1 MGNIN
6 DWITADKISGSAGET
21 TVTLTCDANNTASS
35 RSYTLNVEL
44 NGSGEIAHCTI
55 NQERAFASTYW
66 IVQYVYISTLKTV
79 LEIRED
85 SIDGTLRYR
94 GTVDI
99 NKNVSWECDG
109 VTTSSDTSVLKN
121 LMEEMY
127 ASWSASAHG
136 DNLSAAVIY
145 RYTESSTDINSYMQ
159 EVIKYPMLYPQAV
172 SSAYGSGSYR
182 LLNIGNISDTNTAK
196 QFVYVLNMDYSSA
209 TSVYNLGL
217 NYNSFC
223 TIENTNHQPST
234 NKYSLLSYLPFI
246 RLNYLSLNK
255 ANLFGTGGLDAT
267 ISGKKVSFFVYNMYA
282 LSTDLRSGNTK
293 SFNHYEYN
301 DTNSY
306 ITGHTN
312 TFNADTNKSS
322 IQQITNYAYDSNNNV
337 ILNIKPFTTS
347 VYTTIKTLAIDM
359 QGYEQVFNSNQ
370 VFVPTD
376 LSVSRTNKSTAS
388 VTIKVY
394 NDVDDRTYEQ
404 SAGIN
409 TPAHPMFSLRH
420 GEITATVNTSTNT
433 VTSMTLRYVSDNE

>member
-6 DWITADKISGSAGET
+6 NWITADKISGSAGET

-35 RSYTLNVEL
+35 RSYTLDVEL
-44 NGSGEIAHCTI
+44 DGSGEIAHCTI

-121 LMEEMY
+121 LMEEIY
-127 ASWSASAHG
+127 AAWSASDHG

-145 RYTESSTDINSYMQ
+145 RYTESNADVNSYMQ
-159 EVIKYPMLYPQAV
+159 EVIKYPILYSQEV
-172 SSAYGSGSYR
+172 TSAYGSGSYR
-182 LLNIGNISDTNTAK
+182 LLNVGNISDIDTAK

-223 TIENTNHQPST
+223 TIENTNSRPKT
-234 NKYSLLSYLPFI
+234 DKYSLLSYLPFI
-246 RLNYLSLNK
+246 RLNYISLNK
-255 ANLFGTGGLDAT
+255 ANLFGTRGLEAT
-267 ISGKKVSFFVYNMYA
+267 ISGKKVSFFPYNIYA
-282 LSTDLRSGNTK
+282 LSTDLRSGSTK

-301 DTNSY
+301 DTLHY
-306 ITGHTN
+306 VTGHTDIYN
-312 TFNADTNKSS
+312 EDTNKLS
-322 IQQITNYAYDSNNNV
+322 IREITFYPYNNDLD
-337 ILNIKPFTTS
+337 ITPFTTS
-347 VYTTIKTLAIDM
+347 IYTTRKTLAVNIE
-359 QGYEQVFNSNQ
+359 GHEQVFNSNL

-376 LSVSRTNKSTAS
+376 LSVSKKNKSTAS
-388 VTIKVY
+388 VTVKVY

-404 SAGIN
+404 TVGIN

-433 VTSMTLRYVSDNE
+433 ITSMTLRYVSDNE

>member
-347 VYTTIKTLAIDM
+347 IYTTIKTLAIDM

>member
-6 DWITADKISGSAGET
+6 NWITADKISGSAGET

-35 RSYTLNVEL
+35 RSYTLDVEL

-121 LMEEMY
+121 LMEEIY
-127 ASWSASAHG
+127 AAWSASYHG
-136 DNLSAAVIY
+136 DIFNAAVIY
-145 RYTESSTDINSYMQ
+145 RYTERDSDVNSYMQ
-159 EVIKYPMLYPQAV
+159 EVIKYPILYPQEV
-172 SSAYGSGSYR
+172 PLNYSSGSYR
-182 LLNIGNISDTNTAK
+182 LLNVGNISDIDTAK

-223 TIENTNHQPST
+223 TIENTNSRPKT

-246 RLNYLSLNK
+246 RLNYISLNK
-255 ANLFGTGGLDAT
+255 ANLFGTRGLDAT
-267 ISGKKVSFFVYNMYA
+267 ISGKKVSFSLYNIYA
-282 LSTDLRSGNTK
+282 LSTDLRSGSTK

-301 DTNSY
+301 DTLHY
-306 ITGHTN
+306 VTGHTDIYNEN
-312 TFNADTNKSS
+312 TNRSS
-322 IQQITNYAYDSNNNV
+322 IREITIYSSDV
-337 ILNIKPFTTS
+337 LDITPFTTS
-347 VYTTIKTLAIDM
+347 IYTTRKTLAVNIE
-359 QGYEQVFNSNQ
+359 GHEQVFNSNQ

-376 LSVSRTNKSTAS
+376 LSVSKKDKSTAR
-388 VTIKVY
+388 VTVKVY

-404 SAGIN
+404 TVGIN

-420 GEITATVNTSTNT
+420 GEITATVNTNTDT

>member
-6 DWITADKISGSAGET
+6 NWITADKISGSAGET

-35 RSYTLNVEL
+35 RSYTLDVEL

-121 LMEEMY
+121 LMEEIY
-127 ASWSASAHG
+127 AAWSASDHG

-145 RYTESSTDINSYMQ
+145 RYTESNADVNSYMQ
-159 EVIKYPMLYPQAV
+159 EVIKYPILYPQEV

-182 LLNIGNISDTNTAK
+182 LLNVGNISDIDTAK

-223 TIENTNHQPST
+223 TIENTNSRPET

-246 RLNYLSLNK
+246 RLNYISLNK
-255 ANLFGTGGLDAT
+255 ANLFGTRGLDAT
-267 ISGKKVSFFVYNMYA
+267 ISGKKVSFFPYNIYA

-301 DTNSY
+301 DTNNY
-306 ITGHTN
+306 VTGHTN

-322 IQQITNYAYDSNNNV
+322 IREITIYSSDV
-337 ILNIKPFTTS
+337 LHITPFTTS
-347 VYTTIKTLAIDM
+347 IYTTRKTLAVNIE
-359 QGYEQVFNSNQ
+359 GHEQVFNSNQ

-376 LSVSRTNKSTAS
+376 LSVSKKDKSTAS
-388 VTIKVY
+388 VTVKVY

-404 SAGIN
+404 TVGIN

-420 GEITATVNTSTNT
+420 GEITATVNTSTDN

>member
-6 DWITADKISGSAGET
+6 NWITADKLSGSAGET

-35 RSYTLNVEL
+35 RSYTLDVEL

-85 SIDGTLRYR
+85 SIDGTLRYK

-121 LMEEMY
+121 LMEEIY
-127 ASWSASAHG
+127 AAWSASDHG

-145 RYTESSTDINSYMQ
+145 RYTESNADVNSYMQ
-159 EVIKYPMLYPQAV
+159 EVIKYPILYSQEV
-172 SSAYGSGSYR
+172 TSAYGSGSYR
-182 LLNIGNISDTNTAK
+182 LLNVGNISDIDTAK

-223 TIENTNHQPST
+223 TIENTNGRPKP
-234 NKYSLLSYLPFI
+234 NRYSLLSYLPFI
-246 RLNYLSLNK
+246 RLNYISLNK
-255 ANLFGTGGLDAT
+255 ANLFGTRGLDAT
-267 ISGKKVSFFVYNMYA
+267 ISGKKVSFSPYNIYA
-282 LSTDLRSGNTK
+282 LSTDLRSGSTK

-301 DTNSY
+301 DTLHY
-306 ITGHTN
+306 VTGHTDIYN
-312 TFNADTNKSS
+312 EDTNKSS
-322 IQQITNYAYDSNNNV
+322 IREITIYSSDV
-337 ILNIKPFTTS
+337 LPITPFTTS
-347 VYTTIKTLAIDM
+347 IYTTIKTLAVNIE
-359 QGYEQVFNSNQ
+359 GHEQVFNSNQ

-376 LSVSRTNKSTAS
+376 LSVNKKDKSTAS
-388 VTIKVY
+388 VTVKVY

-404 SAGIN
+404 TVGIN

-420 GEITATVNTSTNT
+420 GEITATVNTSTDA

>member
-35 RSYTLNVEL
+35 RSYTLDVEL

-109 VTTSSDTSVLKN
+109 VTTSSDTSVLRN
-121 LMEEMY
+121 LMEEIY
-127 ASWSASAHG
+127 AAWSASDHG
-136 DNLSAAVIY
+136 DNLGAAVIY
-145 RYTESSTDINSYMQ
+145 RYTESNADVNSYMQ
-159 EVIKYPMLYPQAV
+159 EVIKYPILYPQEV
-172 SSAYGSGSYR
+172 TSAYGSGSYR
-182 LLNIGNISDTNTAK
+182 LLNVGNISDIDTAK

-223 TIENTNHQPST
+223 TIENTNSRPKT

-246 RLNYLSLNK
+246 RLNYISLNK
-255 ANLFGTGGLDAT
+255 ANLFGTKGLDAT
-267 ISGKKVSFFVYNMYA
+267 ISGKKVSFFPYNIYA
-282 LSTDLRSGNTK
+282 LSTDLRSGSTK

-301 DTNSY
+301 DTLHY
-306 ITGHTN
+306 VTGHTDIYN
-312 TFNADTNKSS
+312 ENTNKLS
-322 IQQITNYAYDSNNNV
+322 IREITFFPSNNGLD
-337 ILNIKPFTTS
+337 ITPFTTS
-347 VYTTIKTLAIDM
+347 IYTTIKTLAVNIE
-359 QGYEQVFNSNQ
+359 GHEQVFNSNQ

-376 LSVSRTNKSTAS
+376 LSVSKKNKSTAS
-388 VTIKVY
+388 VTVKVY

-404 SAGIN
+404 TVGIN

-420 GEITATVNTSTNT
+420 GEITATVNTNTDT

>member
-6 DWITADKISGSAGET
+6 NWITADKISGSAGET

-35 RSYTLNVEL
+35 RSYTLDVEL
-44 NGSGEIAHCTI
+44 DGSGEIAHCTI
-55 NQERAFASTYW
+55 NQERAFASIYW
-66 IVQYVYISTLKTV
+66 IVQYVYVSTLKTV

-121 LMEEMY
+121 LMEEIY
-127 ASWSASAHG
+127 AAWSASDHG

-145 RYTESSTDINSYMQ
+145 RYTESNADVNSYMQ
-159 EVIKYPMLYPQAV
+159 EVIKYPILYPQEV
-172 SSAYGSGSYR
+172 TSAYGSGSYR
-182 LLNIGNISDTNTAK
+182 LLNVGNISDIDTAK

-223 TIENTNHQPST
+223 TIENTNSRPKT
-234 NKYSLLSYLPFI
+234 NRYSLLSYLPFI
-246 RLNYLSLNK
+246 RLNYISLNK
-255 ANLFGTGGLDAT
+255 ANLFGTKGLDAT
-267 ISGKKVSFFVYNMYA
+267 ISGKKVSFSPYNIYA
-282 LSTDLRSGNTK
+282 LSTDLRSGSTK

-301 DTNSY
+301 DTLHY
-306 ITGHTN
+306 VTGHTDIYN
-312 TFNADTNKSS
+312 EDTNKSS
-322 IQQITNYAYDSNNNV
+322 IREITIYSSDV
-337 ILNIKPFTTS
+337 LDITPFTTS
-347 VYTTIKTLAIDM
+347 IYTTIKTLAVNIE
-359 QGYEQVFNSNQ
+359 GHEQVFNSNQ

-376 LSVSRTNKSTAS
+376 LSVSKKDKSTAS
-388 VTIKVY
+388 VTVKVY

-404 SAGIN
+404 TVGIN

-420 GEITATVNTSTNT
+420 GEITATVNTSTDA

>member
-6 DWITADKISGSAGET
+6 NWITADKISGSAGET

-35 RSYTLNVEL
+35 RSYTLDIEL
-44 NGSGEIAHCTI
+44 DGSGEIAHCTI

-79 LEIRED
+79 LEIREN

-121 LMEEMY
+121 LMEEIY
-127 ASWSASAHG
+127 AAWSASDHG
-136 DNLSAAVIY
+136 DNLGAAVIY
-145 RYTESSTDINSYMQ
+145 RYTESNADVNSYMQ
-159 EVIKYPMLYPQAV
+159 EVIKYPILYPQEV
-172 SSAYGSGSYR
+172 TSAYGSGSYR
-182 LLNIGNISDTNTAK
+182 LLNVGNISDIDTAK

-223 TIENTNHQPST
+223 TIENTNSRPKT

-246 RLNYLSLNK
+246 KLNYISLNK

-267 ISGKKVSFFVYNMYA
+267 ISGKKVSFFPYNIYA
-282 LSTDLRSGNTK
+282 LSTDLRSGSTK

-301 DTNSY
+301 DTLHY
-306 ITGHTN
+306 VTGHTDIYN
-312 TFNADTNKSS
+312 ENTNKSS
-322 IQQITNYAYDSNNNV
+322 IREITIYPSDSGLD
-337 ILNIKPFTTS
+337 ITPFTTS
-347 VYTTIKTLAIDM
+347 IYTTVKTLAVNIE
-359 QGYEQVFNSNQ
+359 GHEQVFNSNQ

-376 LSVSRTNKSTAS
+376 LSVSKKNKSTAS

-404 SAGIN
+404 TVGIN

-420 GEITATVNTSTNT
+420 GEITATVNTSTDA

>member
-6 DWITADKISGSAGET
+6 NWITADKISGSAGET

-35 RSYTLNVEL
+35 RSYTLDVEL

-66 IVQYVYISTLKTV
+66 IVQYVYISTLETV

-121 LMEEMY
+121 LMEEIY
-127 ASWSASAHG
+127 AAWSASDHG

-145 RYTESSTDINSYMQ
+145 RYTESNADVNSYMQ
-159 EVIKYPMLYPQAV
+159 EVIKYPILYPQEV
-172 SSAYGSGSYR
+172 TSAYGSGSYR
-182 LLNIGNISDTNTAK
+182 LLNAGNISDIDTAK

-223 TIENTNHQPST
+223 TIENTNIRPET

-246 RLNYLSLNK
+246 RLNHLSLNK
-255 ANLFGTGGLDAT
+255 ANLFGTRGLDAT
-267 ISGKKVSFFVYNMYA
+267 ISGKKVSFFPFNIYA
-282 LSTDLRSGNTK
+282 LSTDLRSGSTK
-293 SFNHYEYN
+293 SFNHYEYH
-301 DTNSY
+301 DTLHY
-306 ITGHTN
+306 VTGYTDIYN
-312 TFNADTNKSS
+312 ENTNKLS
-322 IQQITNYAYDSNNNV
+322 IREITFYPSNNGLD
-337 ILNIKPFTTS
+337 ITPFTTS
-347 VYTTIKTLAIDM
+347 IYTTIKTLAVNIE
-359 QGYEQVFNSNQ
+359 GHEQVFNSNQ

-376 LSVSRTNKSTAS
+376 LSVSKKNKSTAS
-388 VTIKVY
+388 ITVKVY

-404 SAGIN
+404 TVGIN

-420 GEITATVNTSTNT
+420 GEITATVNTSTAT

>member
-6 DWITADKISGSAGET
+6 NWITADKISGSAGET

-35 RSYTLNVEL
+35 RSYTLDVEL

-85 SIDGTLRYR
+85 SINGTLRYR

-121 LMEEMY
+121 LMEEIY
-127 ASWSASAHG
+127 AAWSASDHG

-145 RYTESSTDINSYMQ
+145 RYTESNADVNSYMQ
-159 EVIKYPMLYPQAV
+159 EIIKYPILYPQEV
-172 SSAYGSGSYR
+172 TSAYGSGSYR
-182 LLNIGNISDTNTAK
+182 LLNAGNISDIDTAK

-223 TIENTNHQPST
+223 TIENTNSRPET

-246 RLNYLSLNK
+246 RLNYISLNK
-255 ANLFGTGGLDAT
+255 ANLFGTRGLDAT
-267 ISGKKVSFFVYNMYA
+267 ISGKKVSFSLYNIYA
-282 LSTDLRSGNTK
+282 LSTDLRSGSTK

-301 DTNSY
+301 DTLHY
-306 ITGHTN
+306 VTGHTDIYN
-312 TFNADTNKSS
+312 ENTNKSS
-322 IQQITNYAYDSNNNV
+322 IREITIYSSDV
-337 ILNIKPFTTS
+337 LHITPFTTS
-347 VYTTIKTLAIDM
+347 IYTTRKTLAIDI
-359 QGYEQVFNSNQ
+359 QGHEQVFNSNQ

-376 LSVSRTNKSTAS
+376 LSVSKKDKSTAS
-388 VTIKVY
+388 VTVKVY

-404 SAGIN
+404 TAGIN

-420 GEITATVNTSTNT
+420 GEITATVNTSTDT

>member
-6 DWITADKISGSAGET
+6 NWITADKISGSAGET

-35 RSYTLNVEL
+35 RSYTLDVEL

-66 IVQYVYISTLKTV
+66 IVQYVYISTLETV

-121 LMEEMY
+121 LMEEIY
-127 ASWSASAHG
+127 AAWSASDHG

-145 RYTESSTDINSYMQ
+145 RYTESNADVNSYMQ
-159 EVIKYPMLYPQAV
+159 EVIKYPILYPQEV
-172 SSAYGSGSYR
+172 TSAYGSGSYR
-182 LLNIGNISDTNTAK
+182 LLNAGNISDIDTAK

-223 TIENTNHQPST
+223 TIENTYSRPTT

-246 RLNYLSLNK
+246 RLNHLSLNK
-255 ANLFGTGGLDAT
+255 ANLFGTKGLDAT
-267 ISGKKVSFFVYNMYA
+267 ISGKKVSFLPYNIYA
-282 LSTDLRSGNTK
+282 LSTDLRSGSTK
-293 SFNHYEYN
+293 SFNHYEYH
-301 DTNSY
+301 DTLHY
-306 ITGHTN
+306 VTGHTDIYN
-312 TFNADTNKSS
+312 ENTNKSS
-322 IQQITNYAYDSNNNV
+322 IREITIYSSDSV
-337 ILNIKPFTTS
+337 LGIIPFTTS
-347 VYTTIKTLAIDM
+347 IYTTIKTLAVNIE
-359 QGYEQVFNSNQ
+359 GHEQVFNSNQ

-376 LSVSRTNKSTAS
+376 LSVSKKNKSTAS
-388 VTIKVY
+388 VTVKVY

-404 SAGIN
+404 TVGIN

-420 GEITATVNTSTNT
+420 GEITATVNTSTDA

>member
-6 DWITADKISGSAGET
+6 NWITADKISGSAGET

-35 RSYTLNVEL
+35 RSYTLDVEL

-121 LMEEMY
+121 LMEEIY
-127 ASWSASAHG
+127 AAWSASDHG

-145 RYTESSTDINSYMQ
+145 RYTESNADVNSYMQ
-159 EVIKYPMLYPQAV
+159 EVIKYPILYPQEV
-172 SSAYGSGSYR
+172 TSAYGSGSYR
-182 LLNIGNISDTNTAK
+182 LLNVGNISDIDTAK

-223 TIENTNHQPST
+223 TIENTNSRPKT

-246 RLNYLSLNK
+246 RLNYISLNK
-255 ANLFGTGGLDAT
+255 ANLFGTRGLDAT
-267 ISGKKVSFFVYNMYA
+267 ISGKKVSFYPYNIYA
-282 LSTDLRSGNTK
+282 LSTDLRSGSTK

-301 DTNSY
+301 DTLHY
-306 ITGHTN
+306 VTGHTDIYN
-312 TFNADTNKSS
+312 ENTNKSS
-322 IQQITNYAYDSNNNV
+322 IREITIYSSDNV
-337 ILNIKPFTTS
+337 LDITPFTTS
-347 VYTTIKTLAIDM
+347 IYTTIKTLAVNIE
-359 QGYEQVFNSNQ
+359 GHEQVFNSNQ

-376 LSVSRTNKSTAS
+376 LSVSKKNKSTAS

-404 SAGIN
+404 TVGIN

-420 GEITATVNTSTNT
+420 GEITATVNTSTDA

>member
-6 DWITADKISGSAGET
+6 NWITADKISGSAGET

-35 RSYTLNVEL
+35 RSYTLDVEL
-44 NGSGEIAHCTI
+44 DGSGEIAHCTI

-121 LMEEMY
+121 LMEEIY
-127 ASWSASAHG
+127 AAWSASDHG

-145 RYTESSTDINSYMQ
+145 RYTESNADVNSYMQ
-159 EVIKYPMLYPQAV
+159 EVIKYPILYPQEV
-172 SSAYGSGSYR
+172 TSAYGSGSYR
-182 LLNIGNISDTNTAK
+182 LLNVGNISDIDTAK

-223 TIENTNHQPST
+223 TIENTNSRPKT

-246 RLNYLSLNK
+246 RLNYISLNK
-255 ANLFGTGGLDAT
+255 ANLFGTRGLDAT
-267 ISGKKVSFFVYNMYA
+267 ISGKKVSFYPYNIYA
-282 LSTDLRSGNTK
+282 LSTDLRSGSTK

-301 DTNSY
+301 DTLHY
-306 ITGHTN
+306 VTGHTDIYN
-312 TFNADTNKSS
+312 ENTNKS
-322 IQQITNYAYDSNNNV
+322 IIREITIYPSDTGLD
-337 ILNIKPFTTS
+337 ITPFTTS
-347 VYTTIKTLAIDM
+347 IYTTIKTLAVNIE
-359 QGYEQVFNSNQ
+359 GHEQVFNSNQ

-376 LSVSRTNKSTAS
+376 LSVSKKNKSTAS

-404 SAGIN
+404 TVGIN

-420 GEITATVNTSTNT
+420 GEITATVNTSTDA

>member
-6 DWITADKISGSAGET
+6 NWITADKISGSAGET

-35 RSYTLNVEL
+35 RSYTLDVEL

-109 VTTSSDTSVLKN
+109 VTTSSDTSVLRN
-121 LMEEMY
+121 LMEEIY
-127 ASWSASAHG
+127 AAWSASDHG

-145 RYTESSTDINSYMQ
+145 RYTESNADVNSYMQ
-159 EVIKYPMLYPQAV
+159 EVIKYPILYPQAV

-182 LLNIGNISDTNTAK
+182 LLNAGNISDIDTAK

-223 TIENTNHQPST
+223 TIENTNIRPET

-246 RLNYLSLNK
+246 RLNHLSLNK
-255 ANLFGTGGLDAT
+255 ANLFGTRGLDAT
-267 ISGKKVSFFVYNMYA
+267 ISGKKVSFSPYNIYA
-282 LSTDLRSGNTK
+282 LSTDLRSGSTK
-293 SFNHYEYN
+293 SFNHYEYH
-301 DTNSY
+301 DTLHY
-306 ITGHTN
+306 VTGY
-312 TFNADTNKSS
+312 ADIYNENTNKSS
-322 IQQITNYAYDSNNNV
+322 IREITIYSSDV
-337 ILNIKPFTTS
+337 LDITPFTTS
-347 VYTTIKTLAIDM
+347 IYTTRKTLAVNIE
-359 QGYEQVFNSNQ
+359 GHEQVFNSNQ

-376 LSVSRTNKSTAS
+376 LSVSKKDKSTAS
-388 VTIKVY
+388 VTVKVY

-404 SAGIN
+404 TVGIN

-420 GEITATVNTSTNT
+420 GEITATVNTSTDA

>member
-6 DWITADKISGSAGET
+6 NWITADKVSGSAGET

-35 RSYTLNVEL
+35 RSYTLDVEL

-85 SIDGTLRYR
+85 SINGTLRYR

-121 LMEEMY
+121 LMEEIY
-127 ASWSASAHG
+127 AAWSASDQG
-136 DNLSAAVIY
+136 DNLGAAVIY
-145 RYTESSTDINSYMQ
+145 RYTESNADVNSYMQ
-159 EVIKYPMLYPQAV
+159 EVIKYPILYPQEV
-172 SSAYGSGSYR
+172 TSAYGSGSYR
-182 LLNIGNISDTNTAK
+182 LLNVGNISDIDTAK

-223 TIENTNHQPST
+223 TIENTNSRPKT

-246 RLNYLSLNK
+246 RLNYISLNK
-255 ANLFGTGGLDAT
+255 ANLFGTRGLEAT
-267 ISGKKVSFFVYNMYA
+267 ISGKKVSFFPYNIYA
-282 LSTDLRSGNTK
+282 LSTDLRSGSTK

-301 DTNSY
+301 DTLHY
-306 ITGHTN
+306 VTGHTDIYN
-312 TFNADTNKSS
+312 EDTNKLS
-322 IQQITNYAYDSNNNV
+322 IREITFYPYNNDLD
-337 ILNIKPFTTS
+337 ITPFTTS
-347 VYTTIKTLAIDM
+347 IYTTIKTLAVNIE
-359 QGYEQVFNSNQ
+359 GHEQVFNSNQ

-376 LSVSRTNKSTAS
+376 LSVSKKNKSTAS
-388 VTIKVY
+388 VTVKVY

-404 SAGIN
+404 TVGIN

>member
-35 RSYTLNVEL
+35 RSYTLDIEL
-44 NGSGEIAHCTI
+44 DGSGEIAHCTI

-66 IVQYVYISTLKTV
+66 IVQYVYVSTLETV
-79 LEIRED
+79 LEIREN

-109 VTTSSDTSVLKN
+109 VTTSSDISVLRN
-121 LMEEMY
+121 LMEEIY
-127 ASWSASAHG
+127 AAWSASAHG
-136 DNLSAAVIY
+136 DILSAAVIY
-145 RYTESSTDINSYMQ
+145 RYTENDSDVNSYMQ
-159 EVIKYPMLYPQAV
+159 EVIKYPILYPQEV
-172 SSAYGSGSYR
+172 TSAYGSGSYR
-182 LLNIGNISDTNTAK
+182 LLNAGNISDIDTAK

-223 TIENTNHQPST
+223 TIENTNSRPET

-246 RLNYLSLNK
+246 RLNHISLNK

-267 ISGKKVSFFVYNMYA
+267 ISGKKVSFFPQNIYA
-282 LSTDLRSGNTK
+282 LSTDLRSGSTK

-301 DTNSY
+301 DTLHY
-306 ITGHTN
+306 VTGHTDIYN
-312 TFNADTNKSS
+312 ENTNKLS
-322 IQQITNYAYDSNNNV
+322 IREITFYPSGNGLD
-337 ILNIKPFTTS
+337 ITPFTTS
-347 VYTTIKTLAIDM
+347 IYTTIKTLAVNID
-359 QGYEQVFNSNQ
+359 GHEQVFNSNQ

-376 LSVSRTNKSTAS
+376 LSVSKKNKSTAS
-388 VTIKVY
+388 VTVKVY

-404 SAGIN
+404 TVGIN

>member
-6 DWITADKISGSAGET
+6 NWITADKISGSAGET

-35 RSYTLNVEL
+35 RSYTLDVEL

-109 VTTSSDTSVLKN
+109 VTTSSDTSVLRN
-121 LMEEMY
+121 LMEEIY
-127 ASWSASAHG
+127 AAWSASDHG
-136 DNLSAAVIY
+136 DNLGAAVIY
-145 RYTESSTDINSYMQ
+145 RYTESNADVNSYMQ
-159 EVIKYPMLYPQAV
+159 EVIKYPILYPQEV
-172 SSAYGSGSYR
+172 TSAYGSGSYR
-182 LLNIGNISDTNTAK
+182 LLNVGNISDIDTAK

-223 TIENTNHQPST
+223 TIENTNIRPET

-246 RLNYLSLNK
+246 RLNYISLNK
-255 ANLFGTGGLDAT
+255 ANLFGTRGLDAT
-267 ISGKKVSFFVYNMYA
+267 ISGKKVSFFPYNIYA
-282 LSTDLRSGNTK
+282 LSTDLRSGSTK

-301 DTNSY
+301 DTLHY
-306 ITGHTN
+306 VTGHTDIYN
-312 TFNADTNKSS
+312 ENTNKLS
-322 IQQITNYAYDSNNNV
+322 IREITFFPSNNGLD
-337 ILNIKPFTTS
+337 ITPFTTS
-347 VYTTIKTLAIDM
+347 IYTTIKTLAVNIE
-359 QGYEQVFNSNQ
+359 GHEQVFNSNQ

-376 LSVSRTNKSTAS
+376 LSVSKKNKSTAS
-388 VTIKVY
+388 VTVKVY

-404 SAGIN
+404 TVGIN

-420 GEITATVNTSTNT
+420 GEITATVNTSTDT

>member
-6 DWITADKISGSAGET
+6 NWITADKISGSAGET

-35 RSYTLNVEL
+35 RSYTLDVEL

-66 IVQYVYISTLKTV
+66 IVQYVYISTLETV

-121 LMEEMY
+121 LMEEIY
-127 ASWSASAHG
+127 AAWSASDHG

-145 RYTESSTDINSYMQ
+145 RYTESNADVNSYMQ
-159 EVIKYPMLYPQAV
+159 EVIKYPILYPQEV
-172 SSAYGSGSYR
+172 TSAYGSGSYR
-182 LLNIGNISDTNTAK
+182 LLNAGNISDIDTAK

-223 TIENTNHQPST
+223 TIENTNIRPET

-246 RLNYLSLNK
+246 RLNHLSLNK
-255 ANLFGTGGLDAT
+255 ANLFGTRGLDAT
-267 ISGKKVSFFVYNMYA
+267 ISGKKVSFFPFNIYA
-282 LSTDLRSGNTK
+282 LSTDLRSGSTK
-293 SFNHYEYN
+293 SFNHYEYH
-301 DTNSY
+301 DTLHY
-306 ITGHTN
+306 VTGYTDIYN
-312 TFNADTNKSS
+312 ENTNKLS
-322 IQQITNYAYDSNNNV
+322 IREIAFYPSNKDLDIT
-337 ILNIKPFTTS
+337 PFTTS
-347 VYTTIKTLAIDM
+347 IYTTIKTLAVNIE
-359 QGYEQVFNSNQ
+359 GHEQVFNSNQ

-376 LSVSRTNKSTAS
+376 LSVSKTNKSTAN
-388 VTIKVY
+388 VTVKVY

-404 SAGIN
+404 TVGIN

>member
-6 DWITADKISGSAGET
+6 NWITADKISGSAGET

-35 RSYTLNVEL
+35 RSYTLDVEL
-44 NGSGEIAHCTI
+44 DGSGEIAHCTI

-66 IVQYVYISTLKTV
+66 IIQYVYISTLKTV

-121 LMEEMY
+121 LMEEIY
-127 ASWSASAHG
+127 AAWSASYHG
-136 DNLSAAVIY
+136 DNLNAAVIY
-145 RYTESSTDINSYMQ
+145 RYTESNADVNSYMQ
-159 EVIKYPMLYPQAV
+159 EVIKYPILYPQEV
-172 SSAYGSGSYR
+172 PLNYSSGSYR
-182 LLNIGNISDTNTAK
+182 LLNAGNISDIDTAK

-223 TIENTNHQPST
+223 TIENTYSRPET

-246 RLNYLSLNK
+246 RLNHISLNK
-255 ANLFGTGGLDAT
+255 ANLFGTRGLDAT
-267 ISGKKVSFFVYNMYA
+267 ISGKKVSFFPYNIYA
-282 LSTDLRSGNTK
+282 LSTDLRSGSTK

-301 DTNSY
+301 DTLHY
-306 ITGHTN
+306 VTGHTDIYN
-312 TFNADTNKSS
+312 ENTNKLS
-322 IQQITNYAYDSNNNV
+322 IREITFYPSGKDLD
-337 ILNIKPFTTS
+337 ITPFTTS
-347 VYTTIKTLAIDM
+347 IYTTIKTLAVNIE
-359 QGYEQVFNSNQ
+359 GHEQVFNSNQ

-376 LSVSRTNKSTAS
+376 LSVSKKDKSTAS
-388 VTIKVY
+388 VTVKVY

-404 SAGIN
+404 TVGIN

-420 GEITATVNTSTNT
+420 GEITATVNTSTDA

>member
-6 DWITADKISGSAGET
+6 NWITADKISGSAGET

-35 RSYTLNVEL
+35 RSYTLDVEL

-121 LMEEMY
+121 LMEEIY
-127 ASWSASAHG
+127 AAWSASDHG

-145 RYTESSTDINSYMQ
+145 RYTESNADVNSYMQ
-159 EVIKYPMLYPQAV
+159 EVIKYPILYPQEV
-172 SSAYGSGSYR
+172 TSAYGSGSYR
-182 LLNIGNISDTNTAK
+182 LLNVGNISDIDTAK

-223 TIENTNHQPST
+223 TIENTNSRPKT

-246 RLNYLSLNK
+246 RLNYISLNK
-255 ANLFGTGGLDAT
+255 ANLFGTRGLDAT
-267 ISGKKVSFFVYNMYA
+267 ISGKKVSFYPYNIYA
-282 LSTDLRSGNTK
+282 LSTDLRSGSTK

-301 DTNSY
+301 DTLHY
-306 ITGHTN
+306 VTGHTDIYN
-312 TFNADTNKSS
+312 ENTNKSS
-322 IQQITNYAYDSNNNV
+322 IREITIYSSDNV
-337 ILNIKPFTTS
+337 LDITPFTTS
-347 VYTTIKTLAIDM
+347 IHTTIKTLAVNIE
-359 QGYEQVFNSNQ
+359 GHEQVFNSNQ

-376 LSVSRTNKSTAS
+376 LSVSKKNKSTAS

-404 SAGIN
+404 TVGIN

-420 GEITATVNTSTNT
+420 GEITATVNTSTDA

>member
-6 DWITADKISGSAGET
+6 NWITADKISGSAGET

-35 RSYTLNVEL
+35 RSYTLDVEL

-121 LMEEMY
+121 LMEEIY
-127 ASWSASAHG
+127 AAWSASDHG
-136 DNLSAAVIY
+136 DNLGAAVIY
-145 RYTESSTDINSYMQ
+145 RYTESNADVNSYMQ
-159 EVIKYPMLYPQAV
+159 EVIKYPILYPQAV

-182 LLNIGNISDTNTAK
+182 LLNVGNISDIDTAK

-223 TIENTNHQPST
+223 TIENTNSRPET

-246 RLNYLSLNK
+246 RLNYISLNK
-255 ANLFGTGGLDAT
+255 ANLFGTRGLDAT
-267 ISGKKVSFFVYNMYA
+267 ISGKKVSFFPYNIYA
-282 LSTDLRSGNTK
+282 LSTDLRSGSTK

-301 DTNSY
+301 DTLHY
-306 ITGHTN
+306 VTGHTDIYN
-312 TFNADTNKSS
+312 EDTNKSS
-322 IQQITNYAYDSNNNV
+322 IREITIYSSDNV
-337 ILNIKPFTTS
+337 LDITPFTTS
-347 VYTTIKTLAIDM
+347 IYTTIKTLAVNIE
-359 QGYEQVFNSNQ
+359 GHEQVFNSNQ

-376 LSVSRTNKSTAS
+376 LSVSKKDKSTAS
-388 VTIKVY
+388 VTVKVY

-404 SAGIN
+404 TVGIN

-420 GEITATVNTSTNT
+420 GEITATVNTSTDT

>member
-6 DWITADKISGSAGET
+6 NWITADKISGSAGET

-35 RSYTLNVEL
+35 RSYTLDVEL

-109 VTTSSDTSVLKN
+109 VTTSSDTSVLRN
-121 LMEEMY
+121 LMEEIY
-127 ASWSASAHG
+127 AAWSASDHG
-136 DNLSAAVIY
+136 DNLGAAVIY
-145 RYTESSTDINSYMQ
+145 RYTESNADVNSYMQ
-159 EVIKYPMLYPQAV
+159 EVIKYPILYPQEV
-172 SSAYGSGSYR
+172 TSAYGSGSYR
-182 LLNIGNISDTNTAK
+182 LLNAGNISDIDTAK

-223 TIENTNHQPST
+223 TIENTNIRPET

-246 RLNYLSLNK
+246 RLNYISLNK
-255 ANLFGTGGLDAT
+255 ANLFGTRGLDAT
-267 ISGKKVSFFVYNMYA
+267 ISGKKVSFFPYNIYA
-282 LSTDLRSGNTK
+282 LSTDLRSGSTK

-301 DTNSY
+301 DTLHY
-306 ITGHTN
+306 VTGHTDIYN
-312 TFNADTNKSS
+312 ENTNKLS
-322 IQQITNYAYDSNNNV
+322 IREITFFPSNNGLD
-337 ILNIKPFTTS
+337 ITPFTTS
-347 VYTTIKTLAIDM
+347 IYTTIKTLAVNIE
-359 QGYEQVFNSNQ
+359 GHEQVFNSNQ

-376 LSVSRTNKSTAS
+376 LSVSKKNKSTAS
-388 VTIKVY
+388 VTVKVY

-404 SAGIN
+404 TVGIN

-420 GEITATVNTSTNT
+420 GEITATVNTSTDT

>member
-6 DWITADKISGSAGET
+6 NWITADKISGSAGET

-35 RSYTLNVEL
+35 RSYTLDVEL

-121 LMEEMY
+121 LMEEIY
-127 ASWSASAHG
+127 AAWSASDHG
-136 DNLSAAVIY
+136 DNLGAAVIY
-145 RYTESSTDINSYMQ
+145 RYTESNADVNSYMQ
-159 EVIKYPMLYPQAV
+159 EVIKYPILYPQEV
-172 SSAYGSGSYR
+172 TSAYGSGSYR
-182 LLNIGNISDTNTAK
+182 LLNVGNISDIDTAK

-223 TIENTNHQPST
+223 TIENTNIRPKT

-246 RLNYLSLNK
+246 RLNYISLNK
-255 ANLFGTGGLDAT
+255 ANLFGTRGLDAT
-267 ISGKKVSFFVYNMYA
+267 ISGKKVSFFPYNIYA
-282 LSTDLRSGNTK
+282 LSTDLRSGSTK

-301 DTNSY
+301 DTLHY
-306 ITGHTN
+306 VTGHTDIYN
-312 TFNADTNKSS
+312 ENTNKSS
-322 IQQITNYAYDSNNNV
+322 IREITIYSSDSV
-337 ILNIKPFTTS
+337 LDITPFTTS
-347 VYTTIKTLAIDM
+347 IYTTIKTLAVNIE
-359 QGYEQVFNSNQ
+359 GHEQVFNSNQ

-376 LSVSRTNKSTAS
+376 LSVSKKNKSTAS
-388 VTIKVY
+388 VTVKVY

-404 SAGIN
+404 TVGIN

-420 GEITATVNTSTNT
+420 GEITATVNTSTDT

>member
-6 DWITADKISGSAGET
+6 NWITADKISGSAGET

-35 RSYTLNVEL
+35 RSYTLDVEL

-121 LMEEMY
+121 LMEEIY
-127 ASWSASAHG
+127 AAWSASDHG
-136 DNLSAAVIY
+136 DNLGAAVIY
-145 RYTESSTDINSYMQ
+145 RYTESNADVNSYMQ
-159 EVIKYPMLYPQAV
+159 EVIKYPILYPQAV

-182 LLNIGNISDTNTAK
+182 LLNAGNISDIDTAK

-223 TIENTNHQPST
+223 TIENTNSRPGT

-246 RLNYLSLNK
+246 RLNYISLNK
-255 ANLFGTGGLDAT
+255 ANLFGTRGLDAT
-267 ISGKKVSFFVYNMYA
+267 ISGKKVIFSPYNIYA
-282 LSTDLRSGNTK
+282 LSTDLRSGSTK

-301 DTNSY
+301 DTLHY
-306 ITGHTN
+306 VTGHTDIYN
-312 TFNADTNKSS
+312 ENTNKSS
-322 IQQITNYAYDSNNNV
+322 IREITIYSSDV
-337 ILNIKPFTTS
+337 LDITPFTTS
-347 VYTTIKTLAIDM
+347 IYTTRKTLAVNIE
-359 QGYEQVFNSNQ
+359 GHEQVFNSNQ

-376 LSVSRTNKSTAS
+376 LSVSKKDKSTAS
-388 VTIKVY
+388 VTVKVY

-404 SAGIN
+404 TVGIN

-420 GEITATVNTSTNT
+420 GEITATVNTSTDA

>member
-6 DWITADKISGSAGET
+6 NWITADKISGSAGET

-35 RSYTLNVEL
+35 RSYTLDVEL

-109 VTTSSDTSVLKN
+109 VTTSSDTSVLRN
-121 LMEEMY
+121 LMEEIY
-127 ASWSASAHG
+127 AAWSASDHG

-145 RYTESSTDINSYMQ
+145 RYTESNADVNSYMQ
-159 EVIKYPMLYPQAV
+159 EVIKYPILYPQEV
-172 SSAYGSGSYR
+172 TSAYGSGSYR
-182 LLNIGNISDTNTAK
+182 LLNAGNISDIDTAK

-223 TIENTNHQPST
+223 TIENTNSRPET

-246 RLNYLSLNK
+246 RLNHLSLNK
-255 ANLFGTGGLDAT
+255 ANLFGTRGLDAT
-267 ISGKKVSFFVYNMYA
+267 ISGKKVSFFPYNIYA
-282 LSTDLRSGNTK
+282 LSTDLRSGSTK

-301 DTNSY
+301 DTLHY
-306 ITGHTN
+306 VTGHTDIYN
-312 TFNADTNKSS
+312 ENTNKSS
-322 IQQITNYAYDSNNNV
+322 IREITIYSSDNV
-337 ILNIKPFTTS
+337 HITPFTTS
-347 VYTTIKTLAIDM
+347 IYTTRKTLAVNIE
-359 QGYEQVFNSNQ
+359 GHEQVFNSNQ

-376 LSVSRTNKSTAS
+376 LSVSKKNKSTAS

-404 SAGIN
+404 TVGIN

-420 GEITATVNTSTNT
+420 GEITATVNTSTST

>member
-6 DWITADKISGSAGET
+6 NWITADKISGSAGET

-35 RSYTLNVEL
+35 RSYTLDVEL

-66 IVQYVYISTLKTV
+66 IVQYVYISTLETV

-121 LMEEMY
+121 LMEEIY
-127 ASWSASAHG
+127 AAWSASDHG
-136 DNLSAAVIY
+136 DNLGAAVIY
-145 RYTESSTDINSYMQ
+145 RYTESNADVNSYMQ
-159 EVIKYPMLYPQAV
+159 EVIKYPILYPQEV
-172 SSAYGSGSYR
+172 TSAYGSGSYR
-182 LLNIGNISDTNTAK
+182 LLNAGNISDIDTAK

-223 TIENTNHQPST
+223 TIENTNIRPET

-246 RLNYLSLNK
+246 RLNHLSLNK
-255 ANLFGTGGLDAT
+255 ANLFGTRGLDAT
-267 ISGKKVSFFVYNMYA
+267 ISGKKVSFFPFNIYA
-282 LSTDLRSGNTK
+282 LSTDLRSGSTK
-293 SFNHYEYN
+293 SFNHYEYH
-301 DTNSY
+301 DTLHY
-306 ITGHTN
+306 VTGYTDIYN
-312 TFNADTNKSS
+312 ENTNKLS
-322 IQQITNYAYDSNNNV
+322 IREITFYPSNNGLD
-337 ILNIKPFTTS
+337 ITPFTTS
-347 VYTTIKTLAIDM
+347 IYTTIKTLAVNIE
-359 QGYEQVFNSNQ
+359 GHEQVFNSNQ

-376 LSVSRTNKSTAS
+376 LSVSKKNKSTAS
-388 VTIKVY
+388 ITVKVY

-404 SAGIN
+404 TVGIN

>member
-6 DWITADKISGSAGET
+6 NWITADKISGSAGET

-35 RSYTLNVEL
+35 RSYTLDVEL

-109 VTTSSDTSVLKN
+109 VTTSSDTSVLRN
-121 LMEEMY
+121 LMEEIY
-127 ASWSASAHG
+127 AAWSASDHG
-136 DNLSAAVIY
+136 DNLGAAVIY
-145 RYTESSTDINSYMQ
+145 RYTESNADVNSYMQ
-159 EVIKYPMLYPQAV
+159 EVIKYPILYPQEV
-172 SSAYGSGSYR
+172 TSAYGSGSYR
-182 LLNIGNISDTNTAK
+182 LLNVGNISDIDTAK

-223 TIENTNHQPST
+223 TIENTNSRPKT

-246 RLNYLSLNK
+246 RLNYISLNK
-255 ANLFGTGGLDAT
+255 ANLFGTKGLDAT
-267 ISGKKVSFFVYNMYA
+267 ISGKKVSFFPYNIYA
-282 LSTDLRSGNTK
+282 LSTDLRSGSTK

-301 DTNSY
+301 DTLHY
-306 ITGHTN
+306 VTGHTDIYN
-312 TFNADTNKSS
+312 ENTNKLS
-322 IQQITNYAYDSNNNV
+322 IREITFFPSNNGLD
-337 ILNIKPFTTS
+337 ITPFTTS
-347 VYTTIKTLAIDM
+347 IYTTIKTLAVNIE
-359 QGYEQVFNSNQ
+359 GHEQVFNSNQ

-376 LSVSRTNKSTAS
+376 LSVSKKNKSTAS
-388 VTIKVY
+388 VTVKVY

-404 SAGIN
+404 TVGIN

-420 GEITATVNTSTNT
+420 GEITATVNTNTDT

>member
-6 DWITADKISGSAGET
+6 NWITADKISGSAGET

-35 RSYTLNVEL
+35 RSYTLDVEL

-66 IVQYVYISTLKTV
+66 IVQYVYISTLETV

-121 LMEEMY
+121 LMEEIY
-127 ASWSASAHG
+127 AAWSASDHG
-136 DNLSAAVIY
+136 DNLGAAVIY
-145 RYTESSTDINSYMQ
+145 RYTESNADVNSYMQ
-159 EVIKYPMLYPQAV
+159 EVIKYPILYPQEV
-172 SSAYGSGSYR
+172 TSAYGSGSYR
-182 LLNIGNISDTNTAK
+182 LLNAGNISDIDTAK

-223 TIENTNHQPST
+223 TIENTNSRPET

-246 RLNYLSLNK
+246 RLNHLSLNK
-255 ANLFGTGGLDAT
+255 ANLFGTRGLDAT
-267 ISGKKVSFFVYNMYA
+267 ISGKKVSFFPYNIYA
-282 LSTDLRSGNTK
+282 LSTDLRSGSTK
-293 SFNHYEYN
+293 SFNHYEYH
-301 DTNSY
+301 DTLHY
-306 ITGHTN
+306 VTGYTDIYN
-312 TFNADTNKSS
+312 ENTNKLS
-322 IQQITNYAYDSNNNV
+322 IREITFYPSNGLD
-337 ILNIKPFTTS
+337 ITPFTTS
-347 VYTTIKTLAIDM
+347 IYTTIKTLAVNIE
-359 QGYEQVFNSNQ
+359 GHEQVFNSNQ

-376 LSVSRTNKSTAS
+376 LSVSKKNKSTAS
-388 VTIKVY
+388 VTVKVY

-404 SAGIN
+404 TVGIN

-420 GEITATVNTSTNT
+420 GEITATVNTSTAT

>member
-6 DWITADKISGSAGET
+6 NWITADKISGSAGET

-35 RSYTLNVEL
+35 RSYTLDVEL

-121 LMEEMY
+121 LMEEIY
-127 ASWSASAHG
+127 AAWSASDHG

-145 RYTESSTDINSYMQ
+145 RYTESNADVNSYMQ
-159 EVIKYPMLYPQAV
+159 EVIKYPILYPQEV
-172 SSAYGSGSYR
+172 TSAYGSGSYR
-182 LLNIGNISDTNTAK
+182 LLNVGNISDIDTAK

-223 TIENTNHQPST
+223 TIENTNSRPKT

-246 RLNYLSLNK
+246 RLNYISLNK
-255 ANLFGTGGLDAT
+255 ANLFGTRGLDAT
-267 ISGKKVSFFVYNMYA
+267 ISGKKVSFYPYNIYA
-282 LSTDLRSGNTK
+282 LSTDLRSGSTK

-301 DTNSY
+301 DTLHY
-306 ITGHTN
+306 VTGHTDIYN
-312 TFNADTNKSS
+312 ENTNKS
-322 IQQITNYAYDSNNNV
+322 IIREITIYPSDTGLD
-337 ILNIKPFTTS
+337 ITPFTTS
-347 VYTTIKTLAIDM
+347 IYTTIKTLAVNIE
-359 QGYEQVFNSNQ
+359 GHEQVFNSNQ

-376 LSVSRTNKSTAS
+376 LSVSKKNKSTAS

-404 SAGIN
+404 TVGIN

-420 GEITATVNTSTNT
+420 GEITATVNTSTDA

>member
-6 DWITADKISGSAGET
+6 NWITADKISGSAGET

-35 RSYTLNVEL
+35 RSYTLDVEL

-66 IVQYVYISTLKTV
+66 IVQYVYISTLETV

-121 LMEEMY
+121 LMEEIY
-127 ASWSASAHG
+127 AAWSASDHG
-136 DNLSAAVIY
+136 DNLGAAVIY
-145 RYTESSTDINSYMQ
+145 RYTESNADVNSYMQ
-159 EVIKYPMLYPQAV
+159 EVIKYPILYPQEV
-172 SSAYGSGSYR
+172 TSAYGSGSYR
-182 LLNIGNISDTNTAK
+182 LLNVGNISDIDTAK

-223 TIENTNHQPST
+223 TIENTNSRPET
-234 NKYSLLSYLPFI
+234 NRYSLLSYLPFI

-255 ANLFGTGGLDAT
+255 ANLFGTRGLDAT
-267 ISGKKVSFFVYNMYA
+267 ISGKTVKFFVYNIYA
-282 LSTDLRSGNTK
+282 LSTDLRSGSTK

-301 DTNSY
+301 DTLHY
-306 ITGHTN
+306 VTGHTDIYN
-312 TFNADTNKSS
+312 ENTNKLS
-322 IQQITNYAYDSNNNV
+322 IREITFYPSNNDLD
-337 ILNIKPFTTS
+337 ITPFTTS
-347 VYTTIKTLAIDM
+347 IYTTIKTLAVNIE
-359 QGYEQVFNSNQ
+359 GHEQVFNSNQ

-376 LSVSRTNKSTAS
+376 LSVSKKDKSTAS
-388 VTIKVY
+388 VTVKVY

-404 SAGIN
+404 TVGIN

-420 GEITATVNTSTNT
+420 GEITATVNTSTDT

>member
-6 DWITADKISGSAGET
+6 NWITADKISGSAGET

-35 RSYTLNVEL
+35 RSYTLDVEL
-44 NGSGEIAHCTI
+44 NGSGEVAHCTI
-55 NQERAFASTYW
+55 NQGRAFASTYW

-121 LMEEMY
+121 LMEEIY
-127 ASWSASAHG
+127 AAWSASDHG
-136 DNLSAAVIY
+136 DNLGAAVIY
-145 RYTESSTDINSYMQ
+145 RYTESNADVNSYMQ
-159 EVIKYPMLYPQAV
+159 EVIKYPILYPQEV
-172 SSAYGSGSYR
+172 TSAYGSGSYR
-182 LLNIGNISDTNTAK
+182 LLNVGNISDIDTAK

-223 TIENTNHQPST
+223 TIENTNSRPKT

-246 RLNYLSLNK
+246 RLNYISLNK
-255 ANLFGTGGLDAT
+255 ANLFGTRGLDAT
-267 ISGKKVSFFVYNMYA
+267 ISGKKVSFYPYNIYA
-282 LSTDLRSGNTK
+282 LSTDLRSGSTK

-301 DTNSY
+301 DTLHY
-306 ITGHTN
+306 VTGHTDIYN
-312 TFNADTNKSS
+312 ENTNKSS
-322 IQQITNYAYDSNNNV
+322 IREITIYSSDNV
-337 ILNIKPFTTS
+337 LDITPFTTS
-347 VYTTIKTLAIDM
+347 IYTTIKTLAVNIE
-359 QGYEQVFNSNQ
+359 GHEQVFNSNQ

-376 LSVSRTNKSTAS
+376 LSVNKKNKSTAN
-388 VTIKVY
+388 VTVKVY

-404 SAGIN
+404 TVGIN

-420 GEITATVNTSTNT
+420 GEITATVNTSTDA

>member
-6 DWITADKISGSAGET
+6 NWITADKISGSAGET

-35 RSYTLNVEL
+35 RSYTLDVEL
-44 NGSGEIAHCTI
+44 DGSGEIAHCTI

-85 SIDGTLRYR
+85 SINGTLRYR

-121 LMEEMY
+121 LMEEIY
-127 ASWSASAHG
+127 AAWSASDHG

-145 RYTESSTDINSYMQ
+145 RYTESNADVNSYMQ
-159 EVIKYPMLYPQAV
+159 EVIKYPILYPQEV
-172 SSAYGSGSYR
+172 TSAYGSGSYR
-182 LLNIGNISDTNTAK
+182 LLNVGNISDIDTAK

-223 TIENTNHQPST
+223 TIENTNSRPKT
-234 NKYSLLSYLPFI
+234 DKYSLLSYLPFI
-246 RLNYLSLNK
+246 RLNYISLNK
-255 ANLFGTGGLDAT
+255 ANLFGTRGLEAT
-267 ISGKKVSFFVYNMYA
+267 ISGKKVSFFPYNIYA
-282 LSTDLRSGNTK
+282 LSTDLRSGSTK
-293 SFNHYEYN
+293 SFSHYEYN
-301 DTNSY
+301 DTLHDV
-306 ITGHTN
+306 TGHTDIYN
-312 TFNADTNKSS
+312 EDTNKLS
-322 IQQITNYAYDSNNNV
+322 IREITFYPYNNDLD
-337 ILNIKPFTTS
+337 ITPFTTS
-347 VYTTIKTLAIDM
+347 IYTTIKTLAVNIE
-359 QGYEQVFNSNQ
+359 GHEQVFNSNQ

-376 LSVSRTNKSTAS
+376 LSVSKTNKSTAN
-388 VTIKVY
+388 VTVKVY

-404 SAGIN
+404 TVGIN

>member
-6 DWITADKISGSAGET
+6 NWITADKTSGSAGET

-35 RSYTLNVEL
+35 RSYTLDVEL

-121 LMEEMY
+121 LMEEIY
-127 ASWSASAHG
+127 AAWSASDHG
-136 DNLSAAVIY
+136 DNLGAAVIY
-145 RYTESSTDINSYMQ
+145 RYTESNADVNSYMQ
-159 EVIKYPMLYPQAV
+159 EVIKYPILYPQAV

-182 LLNIGNISDTNTAK
+182 LLNAGNISDIDTAK

-223 TIENTNHQPST
+223 TIENTNSRPET

-246 RLNYLSLNK
+246 RLNYISLNK
-255 ANLFGTGGLDAT
+255 ANLFGTRGLDAT
-267 ISGKKVSFFVYNMYA
+267 ISGKKVSFFPYNIYA
-282 LSTDLRSGNTK
+282 LSTDLRSGSTK

-301 DTNSY
+301 DTLHY
-306 ITGHTN
+306 VTGHTDIYN
-312 TFNADTNKSS
+312 EDTNKSS
-322 IQQITNYAYDSNNNV
+322 IREITIYSSDNV
-337 ILNIKPFTTS
+337 LDITPFTTS
-347 VYTTIKTLAIDM
+347 IYTTIKTLAVNIE
-359 QGYEQVFNSNQ
+359 GHEQVFNSNQ

-376 LSVSRTNKSTAS
+376 LSVSKKDKSTAS
-388 VTIKVY
+388 VTVKVY

-404 SAGIN
+404 TVGIN

-420 GEITATVNTSTNT
+420 GEITATVNTSTDT

>member
-6 DWITADKISGSAGET
+6 NWITADKISGSAGET

-35 RSYTLNVEL
+35 RSYTLDVEL

-66 IVQYVYISTLKTV
+66 IVQYVYISTLETV

-109 VTTSSDTSVLKN
+109 VTTSSDPSVLRN
-121 LMEEMY
+121 LMEEIY
-127 ASWSASAHG
+127 AAWSASDHG

-145 RYTESSTDINSYMQ
+145 RYTESNADANSYMQ
-159 EVIKYPMLYPQAV
+159 EVIKYPILYPQEV
-172 SSAYGSGSYR
+172 TSAYGSGSYR
-182 LLNIGNISDTNTAK
+182 LLNVGNISDIDTAK
-196 QFVYVLNMDYSSA
+196 QFVYVLNMDYSSE

-223 TIENTNHQPST
+223 TIENTNIRPKT

-246 RLNYLSLNK
+246 RLNYISLSK
-255 ANLFGTGGLDAT
+255 ANLFGTRGLDAT
-267 ISGKKVSFFVYNMYA
+267 ISGKKVSFFPHNIYA
-282 LSTDLRSGNTK
+282 LSTDLRSGSTK
-293 SFNHYEYN
+293 SFNHYEYH
-301 DTNSY
+301 DTLHY
-306 ITGHTN
+306 VTGHTDIYN
-312 TFNADTNKSS
+312 ENTNKLS
-322 IQQITNYAYDSNNNV
+322 IREITFYPSNSDLD
-337 ILNIKPFTTS
+337 ITPFTTS
-347 VYTTIKTLAIDM
+347 IYTTIKTLAVNIE
-359 QGYEQVFNSNQ
+359 GHEQVFNSNQ

-376 LSVSRTNKSTAS
+376 LSVSKKNKSTAS
-388 VTIKVY
+388 VTVKVY

-404 SAGIN
+404 TVGIN

-420 GEITATVNTSTNT
+420 GEITATVNTSTST

>member
-35 RSYTLNVEL
+35 RSYTLDVEL

-121 LMEEMY
+121 LMEEIY
-127 ASWSASAHG
+127 AAWSASDHG
-136 DNLSAAVIY
+136 DNLGAAVIY
-145 RYTESSTDINSYMQ
+145 RYTESNADVNSYMQ
-159 EVIKYPMLYPQAV
+159 EVIKYPILYPQEV
-172 SSAYGSGSYR
+172 TSAYGSGSYR
-182 LLNIGNISDTNTAK
+182 LLNVGNISDIDTAK

-223 TIENTNHQPST
+223 TIENTNSRPKT

-246 RLNYLSLNK
+246 RLNYISLNK

-267 ISGKKVSFFVYNMYA
+267 ISGKKVSFFPYNIYA
-282 LSTDLRSGNTK
+282 LSTDLRSGSTK

-301 DTNSY
+301 DTLHY
-306 ITGHTN
+306 VTGHTDIYN
-312 TFNADTNKSS
+312 ENTNKSS
-322 IQQITNYAYDSNNNV
+322 IREITIYSSDSV
-337 ILNIKPFTTS
+337 LDITPFTTS
-347 VYTTIKTLAIDM
+347 IYTTIKTLAVNIE
-359 QGYEQVFNSNQ
+359 GHEQVFNSNQ

-376 LSVSRTNKSTAS
+376 LSVSKKNKSTAS
-388 VTIKVY
+388 VTVKVY

-404 SAGIN
+404 TVGIN

-420 GEITATVNTSTNT
+420 GEITATVNTSTDT

>member
-6 DWITADKISGSAGET
+6 NWITADKISGSAGET

-35 RSYTLNVEL
+35 RSYTLDIEL
-44 NGSGEIAHCTI
+44 DGSGEIAHCTI

-121 LMEEMY
+121 LMEEIY
-127 ASWSASAHG
+127 AAWSASDHG

-145 RYTESSTDINSYMQ
+145 RYTESNADVNSYMQ
-159 EVIKYPMLYPQAV
+159 EVIKYPILYSQEV
-172 SSAYGSGSYR
+172 TSAYGSGSYR
-182 LLNIGNISDTNTAK
+182 LLNVGNISDIDTAK

-223 TIENTNHQPST
+223 TIENTNSRPKT
-234 NKYSLLSYLPFI
+234 DKYSLLSYLPFI
-246 RLNYLSLNK
+246 RLNYISLNK
-255 ANLFGTGGLDAT
+255 ANLFGTRGLEAT
-267 ISGKKVSFFVYNMYA
+267 ISGKKVSFFPYNIYA
-282 LSTDLRSGNTK
+282 LSTDLRSGSTK
-293 SFNHYEYN
+293 SFSHYEYN
-301 DTNSY
+301 DTLHY
-306 ITGHTN
+306 VTGHTDIYN
-312 TFNADTNKSS
+312 EDTNKLS
-322 IQQITNYAYDSNNNV
+322 IREITFYPYNNDLD
-337 ILNIKPFTTS
+337 ITPFTTS
-347 VYTTIKTLAIDM
+347 IYTTRKTLAVNIE
-359 QGYEQVFNSNQ
+359 GHEQVFNSNL

-376 LSVSRTNKSTAS
+376 LSVSKKNKSTAS
-388 VTIKVY
+388 VTVKVY

-404 SAGIN
+404 TVGIN

-420 GEITATVNTSTNT
+420 GEITATVNTNTNT

>member
-6 DWITADKISGSAGET
+6 NWITADKISGSAGET

-35 RSYTLNVEL
+35 RSYTLDVEL

-121 LMEEMY
+121 LMEEIY
-127 ASWSASAHG
+127 AAWSASDHG
-136 DNLSAAVIY
+136 DNLGAAVIY
-145 RYTESSTDINSYMQ
+145 RYTESNDDVNSYMQ
-159 EVIKYPMLYPQAV
+159 EVIKYPILYPQEV
-172 SSAYGSGSYR
+172 TSAYGSGSYR
-182 LLNIGNISDTNTAK
+182 LLNAGNISDIDTAK

-223 TIENTNHQPST
+223 TIENTNIRPET

-246 RLNYLSLNK
+246 RLNHLSLNK
-255 ANLFGTGGLDAT
+255 ANLFGTRGLDAT
-267 ISGKKVSFFVYNMYA
+267 ISGKKVSFFPNNIYA
-282 LSTDLRSGNTK
+282 LSTDLRSGSTK

-301 DTNSY
+301 DTLHY
-306 ITGHTN
+306 VTGHTDIYN
-312 TFNADTNKSS
+312 ENTNKLS
-322 IQQITNYAYDSNNNV
+322 IREITFYPSNNGLD
-337 ILNIKPFTTS
+337 ITPFTTS
-347 VYTTIKTLAIDM
+347 IYTTIKTLAVNIE
-359 QGYEQVFNSNQ
+359 GHEQVFNSNQ

-376 LSVSRTNKSTAS
+376 LSVSKKNKSTAS
-388 VTIKVY
+388 VTVKVY

-404 SAGIN
+404 TVGIN